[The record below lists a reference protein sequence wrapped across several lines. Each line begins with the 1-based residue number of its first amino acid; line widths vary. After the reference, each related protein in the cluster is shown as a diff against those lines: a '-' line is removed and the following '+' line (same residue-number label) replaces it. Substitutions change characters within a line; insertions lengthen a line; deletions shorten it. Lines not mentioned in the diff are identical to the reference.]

1 MAEVRPLILELGQKI
16 TDRLGRKIN
25 ENDPE
30 YWGLNEIVTDEM
42 AEVALKMDVRK
53 PVTLPQLVE
62 LTGKTPEYLEKIMM
76 DMAIAG
82 LIEYNWENPKR
93 EKQYI
98 LPTASASDDEKD
110 RMPRLPSAW

>member
-1 MAEVRPLILELGQKI
+1 MAEVRPLILKLGQKI

-53 PVTLPQLVE
+53 PVTLPQIAKK
-62 LTGKTPEYLEKIMM
+62 TGKDEKYLEKLLM
-76 DMAIAG
+76 DMAMAG
-82 LIEYNWENPKR
+82 LI
-93 EKQYI
+93 
-98 LPTASASDDEKD
+98 
-110 RMPRLPSAW
+110 